1 MNSLLKEYSSRL
13 GKVRH
18 FSDPAIQDAVD
29 SALKYV
35 SKDKP
40 VAVVGHVTND
50 GWKLSAAARLG
61 DDCTIMAAAIPEHT
75 LAISSIMIQ
84 SPTLPRS
91 PPPYSEG

>member
-50 GWKLSAAARLG
+50 GWKLSAAARIG
-61 DDCTIMAAAIPEHT
+61 DDWTIMAAAYDDWDPGDIT
-75 LAISSIMIQ
+75 V
-84 SPTLPRS
+84 
-91 PPPYSEG
+91 EGQIVWMP